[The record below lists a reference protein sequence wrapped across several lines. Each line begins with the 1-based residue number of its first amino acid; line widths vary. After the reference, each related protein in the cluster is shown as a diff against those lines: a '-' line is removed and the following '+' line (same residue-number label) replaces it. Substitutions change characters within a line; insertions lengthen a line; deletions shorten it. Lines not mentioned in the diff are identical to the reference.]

1 MSPDGPALIKSFIDY
16 FPDVTPVLSGSH
28 PGARGYLSAA
38 SVTTFGRSGFCEV
51 SVMEVSL
58 GDAGQRSHL
67 RTSLGP
73 TSQ

>member
-1 MSPDGPALIKSFIDY
+1 MSSDGPALIKSFMDY
-16 FPDVTPVLSGSH
+16 FLDVTPVLSGSH

-38 SVTTFGRSGFCEV
+38 PVTFGRSGFCEV

-73 TSQ
+73 LSQ